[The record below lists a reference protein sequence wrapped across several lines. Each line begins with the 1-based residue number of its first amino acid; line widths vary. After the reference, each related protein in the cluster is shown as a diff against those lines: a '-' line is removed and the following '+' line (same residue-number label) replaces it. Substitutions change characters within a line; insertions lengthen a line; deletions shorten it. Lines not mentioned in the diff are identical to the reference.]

1 LSKTKKL
8 KRNINIV
15 LIILTVFS
23 IVGCNLTKQL
33 PKDKYLLK
41 KNRIYLSSF
50 DIDYDAIDAI
60 VRQHPNRK
68 FLGVKWRALIY
79 NLIDSANVADKRA
92 RKNQKIRSK
101 NAQKL
106 YRQDKINQIRI
117 AKAIKKGDS
126 TYIKK
131 QIELKD
137 TIEPSL
143 FLREWIK
150 FKIGENPV
158 IFDSLIF
165 QKTNE
170 QILAYLKKKGYYFAE
185 LDSKVRYKKNRKA
198 IVTYNIQL
206 NECYI
211 IDSIYVVSENPVL
224 ISSYKEFMN
233 QNSNLLKSQP
243 FDVDLLENFQST
255 LSKYLRDQAIYG
267 FLSSYVTFEI
277 DTLENEKRVNVG
289 VILNDK
295 KILESSTNQ
304 NQTFSKS
311 SVENIYFHIQDT
323 SYMKGRY
330 QAILDS
336 LFLEKKGNYYP
347 SLDTLYFN
355 EVTYRNS
362 KEVNP
367 NRAVYFLYNGE
378 LLVDPIILESQTL
391 IEKDRFLNENLVEET
406 FLKLNFLGLF
416 HTVKIEVEPTTSSD
430 FYNVHYYLYP
440 AKKESFSFQPRVTTS
455 NGFLGV
461 SAGLN
466 YNNKNL
472 FRGAERLT
480 LSMNGGFQSQPLIF
494 EETNTS
500 NDLIDVTNRFYQFE
514 VSPSVKLE
522 LPGLLLIK
530 NSKSNKSRNG
540 KTIVSSA
547 FGYQKRDVFSKEIF
561 QLNYTWIYSVNKTQQ
576 FQMGLPVLSQVK
588 FVSINKSD
596 KFQSQLTEL
605 NDPFLI
611 NTYSNQFIWQ
621 DWSFQFEYRSKL
633 KDKENYQPS
642 VYYRSNLD
650 FAGNF
655 LKLFRSY
662 QVQDT
667 TGQNKGANR
676 LLGLVY
682 SQFGRLDNEL
692 ILTKPITKTKSLN
705 FRILAG
711 AGIPY
716 GNSKTSMPYD
726 YSFYAGGANDVRGWR
741 ARSLGPGGY
750 KYYLD
755 TSRTIVQVG
764 DVRLVA
770 SAEYRFQFSDFLKG
784 ALFMDAGNIWT
795 VREDNNRNNS
805 KISKDWIRQI
815 GVSGGIGFRMDFEY
829 FLLRFDLGFKLHNP
843 ALPNGE
849 KWVFQSR
856 EKFNQEINNFI
867 VQAESNGNN
876 VTMSK
881 LITKPFT
888 PQISFGIGYP
898 F

>member
-1 LSKTKKL
+1 MSKTKKL
-8 KRNINIV
+8 KRNIKIV
-15 LIILTVFS
+15 FIILTVFS
-23 IVGCNLTKQL
+23 VVGCSLTKQL

-41 KNRIYLSSF
+41 NNRIYLSSF
-50 DIDYDAIDAI
+50 DISYDAIDDI
-60 VRQHPNRK
+60 LRQHPNRK
-68 FLGVKWRALIY
+68 FLGVKWRGLIY
-79 NLIDSANVADKRA
+79 NSVDSTKIAEKRNY
-92 RKNQKIRSK
+92 KNQKIRSK

-106 YRQDKINQIRI
+106 YKQNKINQIRI

-131 QIELKD
+131 HIELRD

-150 FKIGENPV
+150 YKIGESPV
-158 IFDSLIF
+158 IFDSLLF

-170 QILAYLKKKGYYFAE
+170 QILAYLKKKGFYFAE
-185 LDSKVRYKKNRKA
+185 LDSKVRYKKSQKA
-198 IVTYNIQL
+198 IVTYDIQL
-206 NECYI
+206 NDCYI
-211 IDSIYVVSENPVL
+211 IDSVYVVSENQVL
-224 ISSYKEFMN
+224 IDAFTRYMN
-233 QNSNLLKSQP
+233 LNSNLLKNKP
-243 FDVDLLENFQST
+243 FDVDLLEEFQST
-255 LSKYLRDQAIYG
+255 LSKYFRDQAIYG

-277 DTLENEKRVNVG
+277 DTLQKEKKVNVG
-289 VILNDK
+289 VVLNDK
-295 KILESSTNQ
+295 KILETSNNQ
-304 NQTFSKS
+304 NQKFNKS
-311 SVENIYFHIQDT
+311 FVQNIYFHIQDT
-323 SYMKGRY
+323 SYMKGKY
-330 QAILDS
+330 QSILDS
-336 LFLEKKGNYYP
+336 LFLEKNGKYYP
-347 SLDTLYFN
+347 NLDTLYFN

-362 KEVNP
+362 DEVNP

-378 LLVDPIILESQTL
+378 LFFNPVILESQTL
-391 IEKDRFLNENLVEET
+391 IEKDRPLSEKLVEET

-416 HTVKIEVEPTTSSD
+416 HTVKIDVEPTGSSD

-466 YNNKNL
+466 YTNKNL

-480 LSMNGGFQSQPLIF
+480 FSINGGFQSQPLIF
-494 EETNTS
+494 EESNSS

-561 QLNYTWIYSVNKTQQ
+561 QMNYAWIYSVSKTQQ
-576 FQMGLPVLSQVK
+576 FQMGLPILSQVK

-596 KFQSQLTEL
+596 EFQAQLLEL

-633 KDKENYQPS
+633 KEKGNHQSS

-655 LKLFRSY
+655 LKLFRTHQVLDTVGQY
-662 QVQDT
+662 Q
-667 TGQNKGANR
+667 GSNR

-682 SQFGRLDNEL
+682 SQFGRLDNEI
-692 ILTKPITKTKSLN
+692 ILSKPITKIKSLN

-764 DVRLVA
+764 DVRLV
-770 SAEYRFQFSDFLKG
+770 SSIEYRFQFSDFLKG

-795 VREDNNRNNS
+795 VREDENRNDS

-815 GVSGGIGFRMDFEY
+815 GVSGGVGFRMDFEY

-843 ALPNGE
+843 ALPSGE
-849 KWVFQSR
+849 KWFFQNH
-856 EKFNQEINNFI
+856 EEFNQEIKDF
-867 VQAESNGNN
+867 VAQAESNGST